1 MNVDDVRVGAV
12 TALVALARSEV
23 WTDRRDAAVALASF
37 LDSDDAQAALY
48 DLLLDGSDT
57 AVTRA
62 ATAAVARQADAR
74 GWAVITLALASADD
88 DQGEWIGTGVGEG
101 VGWSEPGDR
110 DIAVTTAARLLEH
123 PEPHIR
129 LGAQRLMEML
139 TES

>member
-1 MNVDDVRVGAV
+1 MRAGAV
-12 TALVALARSEV
+12 TALVTLGRSEI

-57 AVTRA
+57 AVTKA
-62 ATAAVARQADAR
+62 ATAAVARRADAR

-88 DQGEWIGTGVGEG
+88 NQGDGIRTGVREG
-101 VGWSEPGDR
+101 VGWYEPGDR
-110 DIAVTTAARLLEH
+110 ELALKTVARLLAH

-129 LGAQRLMEML
+129 IGARRLMGML
-139 TES
+139 TGS